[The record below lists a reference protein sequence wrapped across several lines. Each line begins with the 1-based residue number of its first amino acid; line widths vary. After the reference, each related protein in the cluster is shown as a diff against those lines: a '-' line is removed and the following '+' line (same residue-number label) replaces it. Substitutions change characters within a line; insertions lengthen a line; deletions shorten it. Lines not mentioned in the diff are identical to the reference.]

1 MSYLERVRTALAHTL
16 AAGRLRE
23 PRGEAPPG
31 IDFASNDYLG
41 LRRDPRVL
49 AALSGARVAGSG
61 GSRLLGGASR
71 EHASLEQALSAWLE
85 RERTLLFSSGYLAAI
100 GAITTLAEA
109 VDVAYSDALVHACA
123 IDGLRLTKLPRHIYA
138 HGTLPKRYDALDAAL
153 LVTETHFGMDGTSVP
168 VGDLAASLGARD
180 VALVDEAHAVGVFG
194 PGGRGLAAG
203 VGDERI
209 VVLGTLSKA
218 FGCAGGFVA
227 GPADAIALMATRAR
241 TFVYD
246 TASPPPLVAAAHA
259 ALDVVRGP
267 AGDALRARL
276 RANVGRVR
284 STLAAAGMPVALEGG
299 PIVPILVGDD
309 RAALALAERLAG
321 RGIVAPAIRRP
332 TVPAGT
338 ARLRVTIRADH
349 SDSELDSLTAAL
361 AEVCAEAPHR
371 ALALRRA

>member
-1 MSYLERVRTALAHTL
+1 MSYLERVRTALAVTL

-23 PRGEAPPG
+23 PRSEAPLG

-49 AALSGARVAGSG
+49 AGLSGARVAGSG
-61 GSRLLGGASR
+61 GSRLLGGASQ
-71 EHASLEQALSAWLE
+71 EHASLERALSAWLG

-138 HGTLPKRYDALDAAL
+138 HGTLPKRYGALDAAL
-153 LVTETHFGMDGTSVP
+153 LVTETHFGMEGTSVP

-203 VGDERI
+203 VRDERI
-209 VVLGTLSKA
+209 IVLGTLSKA

-246 TASPPPLVAAAHA
+246 TASPPALVAAAHA

-267 AGDALRARL
+267 AGDALRDRL
-276 RANVGRVR
+276 HANVDRVR
-284 STLAAAGMPVALEGG
+284 RALAEAGIPVAPGGG
-299 PIVPILVGDD
+299 PVIPIHVGDD
-309 RAALALAERLAG
+309 REALALAERLAA
-321 RGIVAPAIRRP
+321 RGIVAPAIRHP
-332 TVPAGT
+332 TVPEGT
-338 ARLRVTIRADH
+338 ARLRITIRADH
-349 SDSELDSLTAAL
+349 SDSELDVLAAAL
-361 AEVCAEAPHR
+361 SDACAQAPAAVHS
-371 ALALRRA
+371 A